1 MLIETIFMLAV
12 AYLVGS
18 ISSAILIS
26 RLMGLPDPRHVGS
39 KNPGAT
45 NVLRSGNKLA
55 AILVLSGDV
64 LKGTL
69 PVYTSYFMGI
79 QPLALG
85 LIAMASCLG
94 HIFPLYHH
102 GKGGKGVATA
112 FGTMLPI
119 GFDLG
124 GSLIAVWLVTA
135 YSSGYAS
142 LASVI
147 TVSVAP
153 VITYFLKPLYALPVA
168 MLSVLIIVRH
178 HANIKRLLAGT
189 EHKFTRSKKS
199 S

>member
-1 MLIETIFMLAV
+1 MLIETIFMLVV

-94 HIFPLYHH
+94 HIFPLYHN

-124 GSLIAVWLVTA
+124 VSLIAIWLVTA

-178 HANIKRLLAGT
+178 QANIKRLLTGT
-189 EHKFTRSKKS
+189 ENKFQRSKKS

>member
-1 MLIETIFMLAV
+1 MLIETILMLAV

-26 RLMGLPDPRHVGS
+26 RLMGLPDPRSVGS

-55 AILVLSGDV
+55 AILVLIGDV

-79 QPLALG
+79 QPIALG
-85 LIAMASCLG
+85 LIAMAACLG
-94 HIFPLYHH
+94 HIIPIFHQ

-124 GSLIAVWLVTA
+124 TSLIAIWLITLF
-135 YSSGYAS
+135 SSGYAS
-142 LASVI
+142 LASVL

-153 VITYFLKPLYALPVA
+153 LLTYFLKPAYALPVA
-168 MLSVLIIVRH
+168 MLSVLIVVRH
-178 HANIKRLLAGT
+178 QANLKRLISGT
-189 EHKFTRSKKS
+189 EPKFNRHKRQQ
-199 S
+199 